1 MASKTSLLPSPLA
14 AHRRRKPVEVTGLL
28 AQRSLSVGEIERVS
42 RVLAAEGF
50 ADLLPTRI
58 TIDPVGT
65 DKTAPVSATIMP
77 DDRHRPM
84 PGAEASLSD
93 ALAAARTR
101 GAALQEELLAGPD
114 MLSTAEMADR
124 LGMSEEGIRQKRKRH
139 EVLGLQFARRGLRYP
154 AWQILPDRQL
164 LPALPRLFA
173 VLGDDP
179 WRLFRFLLQH
189 HGELAGKRALD
200 ALSQGR
206 LDAVLD
212 AAENAARGAFA

>member
-1 MASKTSLLPSPLA
+1 MASKPFPLPSPLA
-14 AHRRRKPVEVTGLL
+14 APRRRKPVEVTGLL

-50 ADLLPTRI
+50 ADLVPARI
-58 TIDPVGT
+58 TIAPASLDAA
-65 DKTAPVSATIMP
+65 APVSATILP
-77 DDRHRPM
+77 DDRHRATPD
-84 PGAEASLSD
+84 AETTLAD
-93 ALAAARTR
+93 ALATARAR
-101 GAALQEELLAGPD
+101 GAALQDELLGGPD

-173 VLGDDP
+173 LLGDDP

-189 HGELAGKRALD
+189 HGELAGKRAVD
-200 ALSQGR
+200 ALRHGR
-206 LDAVLD
+206 LDAVL
-212 AAENAARGAFA
+212 AVAENAARGAFA